1 MTGERRSV
9 LQLIE
14 TQAKKWQM
22 SRAVGKPAPA
32 EHPSIITLS
41 REPGS
46 GGKLVAAG
54 IADALGYD
62 LFHQEMIHEM
72 AKSADVSR
80 RMLETL
86 DEKGLTV
93 LDEWI
98 ASLVDSRHLWPDRYL
113 QHLMRVVGT
122 IGKHGH
128 AVLVGRGANFILP
141 PDRCFRLRIIAP
153 RELRVKHVATEF
165 SVSSEVARRRVLRT
179 ESDRKA
185 FIRKYFLADI
195 ADAQNYD
202 MILNTGS
209 VGIDAA
215 VDIAMSAKS
224 GSWEKTRS
232 VA

>member
-1 MTGERRSV
+1 MNKERRSV
-9 LQLIE
+9 LQLVE
-14 TQAKKWQM
+14 AQARKWQL
-22 SRAVGKPAPA
+22 SRSTGKPRPA
-32 EHPSIITLS
+32 AHPSTITLS

-46 GGKLVAAG
+46 GGRLVAAG
-54 IADALGYD
+54 IARVLGYD
-62 LFHQEMIHEM
+62 LYHQEMIHEM
-72 AKSADVSR
+72 ARSADVSR

-86 DEKGLTV
+86 DEKALTV

-98 ASLVDSRHLWPDRYL
+98 ASLVDSRHLWPDQYL

-122 IGKHGH
+122 VGKHGH

-141 PDRCFRLRIIAP
+141 PDRCFRVRVIAP
-153 RELRVKHVATEF
+153 RELRIKHVAKEF
-165 SVSSEVARRRVLRT
+165 GVSSEIARRRVLRT

-195 ADAQNYD
+195 TDAQNYD
-202 MILNTGS
+202 MILNTGT

-215 VDIAMSAKS
+215 VDIIISARSSS
-224 GSWEKTRS
+224 GGVARS

>member
-14 TQAKKWQM
+14 AQARKWQM
-22 SRAVGKPAPA
+22 SRVVGKPAPA

-128 AVLVGRGANFILP
+128 AVMVGRGANFILP
-141 PDRCFRLRIIAP
+141 PERCFRLRIIAP
-153 RELRVKHVATEF
+153 RELRVKHVAKEF
-165 SVSSEVARRRVLRT
+165 GVSSEVARRRVLRT

-202 MILNTGS
+202 MTLNTGT
-209 VGIDAA
+209 VGIEAA
-215 VDIAMSAKS
+215 VAIAISARS
-224 GSWEKTRS
+224 GSWDKKRS